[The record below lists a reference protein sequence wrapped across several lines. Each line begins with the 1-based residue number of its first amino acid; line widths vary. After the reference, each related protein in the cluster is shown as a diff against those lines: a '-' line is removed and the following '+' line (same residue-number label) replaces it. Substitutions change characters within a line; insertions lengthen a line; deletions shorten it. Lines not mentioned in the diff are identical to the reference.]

1 VGLRDRI
8 FARPYQP
15 PGVVANGV
23 GTGSTHDPGSLGP
36 TAAVRDQKRR
46 FVLTPHQFYLP
57 PVPSPLR
64 GGEPWL
70 SLFDPA
76 ELSDMLRDTGFL
88 IVEDL
93 GLAESRTASTGR

>member
-1 VGLRDRI
+1 
-8 FARPYQP
+8 
-15 PGVVANGV
+15 
-23 GTGSTHDPGSLGP
+23 
-36 TAAVRDQKRR
+36 VRDQKRR

-57 PVPSPLR
+57 TVPSPLR

-76 ELSDMLRDTGFL
+76 ELSDMLRNTGFL

-93 GLAESRTASTGR
+93 GLAEITDRFYGALKQDIGIGAGPHVVRAQR